1 MSKEY
6 EYTFQV
12 KDLKPYFNFCE
23 NNGFKLKS
31 KFKQTRT
38 IYRNPNKT
46 MARITINQENGG
58 KKKFLDFKEDN
69 LVKGA
74 VLKEL
79 NESLPIEFT
88 DDNAVN
94 SILDF
99 LGYTKDNT
107 MERTRTVY
115 VGDGVTFEI
124 DEYIL
129 PTPAK
134 VVAVEGEKQVVDK
147 IYQEIKDLSRLQ

>member
-46 MARITINQENGG
+46 MARITINQENDG

-94 SILDF
+94 SILEF

-107 MERTRTVY
+107 MERTR
-115 VGDGVTFEI
+115 I
-124 DEYIL
+124 H
-129 PTPAK
+129 
-134 VVAVEGEKQVVDK
+134 
-147 IYQEIKDLSRLQ
+147 S